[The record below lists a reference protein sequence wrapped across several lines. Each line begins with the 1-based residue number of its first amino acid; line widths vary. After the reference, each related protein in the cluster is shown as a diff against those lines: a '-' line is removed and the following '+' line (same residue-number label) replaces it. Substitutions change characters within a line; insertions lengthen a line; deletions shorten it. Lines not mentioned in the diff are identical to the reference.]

1 MRRLRQLGRAAV
13 GYVVKVSAA
22 MLLALA
28 AYEGFVSPPYQDVA
42 GVWTNGYGNTV
53 NVGPHTP
60 PVTKEQALAQLS
72 KHVDSFTADVLAAI
86 DHLPITQGMLDAFV
100 SLTYNIGGGAFKKS
114 TAASDFRQG
123 DYMAACLRIL
133 RFDQARVKGKLQPVK
148 GLAARRYGEYN
159 TCLAGVPPESLRYVQ
174 RR

>member
-13 GYVVKVSAA
+13 GVVVKVSAA

-28 AYEGFVSPPYQDVA
+28 AYEGFSPGPYQDVA
-42 GVWTNGYGNTV
+42 GVWTNGYGNTHGV
-53 NVGPHTP
+53 TASSP
-60 PVTKEQALAQLS
+60 PVTKEQALADLS
-72 KHVDSFTADVLAAI
+72 KHVDTFTQAVLKATAPG
-86 DHLPITQGMLDAFV
+86 PITQGMLDAFV
-100 SLTYNIGGGAFKKS
+100 SLTYNIGPAAFASS
-114 TAASDFRQG
+114 TAAKDFRQG

-133 RFDQARVKGKLQPVK
+133 RYDQARVKGKLQPVK
-148 GLAARRYGEYN
+148 GLALRRYGEYN